1 LGIFSSD
8 YGKAGP
14 GIAKNAPRKRTFFR
28 FFDLF
33 FRKFWKL
40 IALNLIT
47 FLLCLPIVTIGPAIA
62 GMTRVIRSFTLEK
75 SIFMMHEFWKGFKDN
90 WKMSVPV
97 ALVDIFV
104 LASVITG
111 LYIYPRMANS
121 AEDGGTIFL
130 ILCVISV
137 SFGLTLLVMNFYIFP
152 MIVAVDLKLMQII
165 KTSFFLTARALVTN
179 LITLL
184 IFAVIVF
191 LVVLGS
197 LYNFLLLII
206 VPVFLLSLLCFIVV
220 YRSYPVIQKYVINPF
235 YEERGEINPEN
246 LIGKSDSNV
255 FTDKGGQET
264 PIASKSKKKTIS

>member
-152 MIVAVDLKLMQII
+152 MIVAVDLKLMQIV

-191 LVVLGS
+191 LVVFGS

-206 VPVFLLSLLCFIVV
+206 VPVILLSLLCFIVV

-255 FTDKGGQET
+255 FTDKGGQEA
-264 PIASKSKKKTIS
+264 PIAAKSKKKTIS

>member
-1 LGIFSSD
+1 MGIFSSD

-14 GIAKNAPRKRTFFR
+14 GIAKNAPRKKSFFR

-97 ALVDIFV
+97 GLVDIFV
-104 LASVITG
+104 LVSVITG
-111 LYIYPRMANS
+111 LYIYPRMANQ
-121 AEDGGTIFL
+121 AEGNGTLFIA
-130 ILCVISV
+130 LCVISV
-137 SFGLTLLVMNFYIFP
+137 SFGLTLLMMNFYIFP
-152 MIVAVDLKLMQII
+152 MIVAVDLKLLQII
-165 KTSFFLTARALVTN
+165 KTSFFLTARALLTN

-184 IFAVIVF
+184 IFAVIIF

-197 LYNFLLLII
+197 LYNYLLLII
-206 VPVFLLSLLCFIVV
+206 VPVILLSLLCFIVV
-220 YRSYPVIQKYVINPF
+220 YRSYPVIQKFVINPF
-235 YEERGEINPEN
+235 YEERGEENPEL
-246 LIGKSDSNV
+246 LIGRSDSNV
-255 FTDKGGQET
+255 FTDKGGQEA
-264 PIASKSKKKTIS
+264 PIAAKSKKKTIS

>member
-14 GIAKNAPRKRTFFR
+14 GIAKNAPRKKSFFR
-28 FFDLF
+28 FFDLY

-47 FLLCLPIVTIGPAIA
+47 FLLCLPIITIGPAIA
-62 GMTRVIRSFTLEK
+62 GMTRVIRSYTLEK

-104 LASVITG
+104 IASVITG
-111 LYIYPRMANS
+111 LYIYPRMANQT
-121 AEDGGTIFL
+121 EEGGTFFIV
-130 ILCVISV
+130 LCVVSV
-137 SFGLTLLVMNFYIFP
+137 SFGLTILMMNFYIFP

-165 KTSFFLTARALVTN
+165 KTSFFLTARALATN

-191 LVVLGS
+191 LVVFGS
-197 LYNFLLLII
+197 IYNYLLLII

-220 YRSYPVIQKYVINPF
+220 YRSYPVIQKFVINPF

-246 LIGKSDSNV
+246 LIGRSDSNV
-255 FTDKGGQET
+255 FTDKGGEEA
-264 PIASKSKKKTIS
+264 PIAAKSKKKTIS